1 MREITVRKVDWKIFI
16 VNIIAVI
23 IPIYIVISYSYE
35 MQNTTMQTAFVIM
48 ALSIIGMV
56 NFLIVKKG
64 TFLIQIVLKENE
76 LEILDQNK
84 ILYSSK
90 YNNIKEYNIYKF
102 INKRGGYILRLQDD
116 SDFFFSLLTWKDFNN
131 INDEDLENFNYIK
144 QKLEEKIPNKKR
156 TSRNDMVL
164 KTFSFLPYVFLIL
177 ALLFLAGIFIYF
189 IYYIK

>member
-23 IPIYIVISYSYE
+23 IPLYFVISYAYKI
-35 MQNTTMQTAFVIM
+35 QNTTMQTVFVIV
-48 ALSIIGMV
+48 ALSIIGMI

-64 TFLIQIVLKENE
+64 TSLIKIVLKENE

-90 YNNIKEYNIYKF
+90 YDNIKEYNIYKF
-102 INKRGGYILRLQDD
+102 INKRGGYILRLKNKNE
-116 SDFFFSLLTWKDFNN
+116 SFFSLLTWQDFNN
-131 INDEDLENFNYIK
+131 VNDKDLENFNYIVK
-144 QKLEEKIPNKKR
+144 ILAEKAMNRKK
-156 TSRNDMVL
+156 TSRNDVVL

-177 ALLFLAGIFIYF
+177 AVLFLAGIFTYF
-189 IYYIK
+189 IYYIE